1 MCQHGIVVIANC
13 IYPIIS
19 ELFLTVSPDLL
30 FVLEK
35 DHGSTSNLPIKVP
48 IRRLRLSGSI
58 AVDKL

>member
-19 ELFLTVSPDLL
+19 ELFPTVSPDLL

-35 DHGSTSNLPIKVP
+35 DHGSSNLPIKVP